1 MTDFPQQV
9 LSKLPSDYPW
19 AAYFDYVQ
27 QVDSTNTRLKA
38 LARQGAPEG
47 TILIAESQYGGRGRM
62 GRSFHSPEGQ
72 GIYMSILLRPQCL
85 PHELMHLTC
94 AVGCAMC
101 GAVEHTLGLRPG
113 IKWINDLV
121 WNRKKLGGILVELG
135 LSPSGG
141 LDYAIAG
148 IGINCAQKPDDFP
161 PELQDKATSLE
172 IISGKNVDRAAI
184 AAAMMESLFRMS
196 SCLLPQKAK
205 ILEQYRQDCVTLGQ
219 EVFLIREGT
228 VLCGKALDVDEN
240 GALLVH
246 HSDGRIEAI
255 NSGEVSVRGL
265 YGYL

>member
-47 TILIAESQYGGRGRM
+47 TVLVAESQYGGKGRL

-72 GIYMSILLRPQCL
+72 GIYMSILLRPQSL
-85 PHELMHLTC
+85 PQELMHMTC

-101 GAVEHTLGLRPG
+101 DAVERTLGLRPG

-121 WNRKKLGGILVELG
+121 WDRKKLGGILVEMG

-148 IGINCAQKPDDFP
+148 IGINCAQEKEDFP
-161 PELQDKATSLE
+161 LELQDKATSLKAL
-172 IISGKNVDRAAI
+172 SGRDVDRGAL
-184 AAAMMESLFRMS
+184 AAAMMDSLYRMS
-196 SCLLPQKAK
+196 TNLLTQKSE
-205 ILEQYRQDCVTLGQ
+205 IMTQYRQDCVTLGR
-219 EVFLIREGT
+219 EVSLVREGT
-228 VLCGKALDVDEN
+228 VLRGTALDVDEN
-240 GALLVH
+240 GALLVRY
-246 HSDGRIEAI
+246 SDGRTETV